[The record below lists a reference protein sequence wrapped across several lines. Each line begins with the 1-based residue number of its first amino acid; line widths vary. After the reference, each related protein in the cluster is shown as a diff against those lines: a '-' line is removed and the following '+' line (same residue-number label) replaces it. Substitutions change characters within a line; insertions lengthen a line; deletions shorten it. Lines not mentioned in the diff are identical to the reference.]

1 MLLLVCIEKK
11 ESIAFYLINNLDAA
25 RLIIKIKRSPSQGP
39 KLKMDHFSQVGVLEV
54 FVEAAPT
61 TFLLVV
67 MIVSGLNSHG
77 EDGLEQLLMGNGWGR
92 DLALFMISC
101 GSSIFSFAFGVSRYE
116 YDDFLRSIMSSSFY
130 FLNEQSQTLSL
141 STVLS
146 SITEKK
152 GI

>member
-1 MLLLVCIEKK
+1 
-11 ESIAFYLINNLDAA
+11 
-25 RLIIKIKRSPSQGP
+25 
-39 KLKMDHFSQVGVLEV
+39 MDHFSQVGVLEV

-101 GSSIFSFAFGVSRYE
+101 ASSIFSFAFGVSRYE
-116 YDDFLRSIMSSSFY
+116 YDYFVRSIMSSSFY

-141 STVLS
+141 SAVLS